1 MSVLVIGGGGREHAI
16 CWSLSKSPKVDKIYC
31 LPGNAGIAEIAECHN
46 IGVMEFDKILD
57 FVAGHSDIDLTV
69 VAPDDPLALGLVD
82 LLQSKGY
89 RAFGPNK
96 AAAIIE
102 ASKAF
107 SKYLMKKYNIPTAEY
122 EEFDDYN
129 KAYDYL
135 KNATFPLVIKADGLA
150 LGKGVVICEDLSQ
163 GLDALK
169 DMMIDKKFS
178 DAGNKIIVEE
188 FMVGREVSI
197 LCFTDG
203 KTIVPM
209 VSSQDHK
216 RAYDNDQG
224 LNTGGMGTF
233 SPSKIYTPQIEKEV
247 MDTIILPT
255 IEAMNAEN
263 RCFKGVLYFGLML
276 TSDGVKV
283 LEYNARFGDPETQV
297 ILPRLESDLYDIF
310 NSVVDGTLNKQE
322 IKWKEDNCVCV
333 IMASGGYPQSY
344 QKGKQITIDNLD
356 KDIILFHAGTK
367 LDNGKLVTN
376 GGRVLCVT
384 ACGEDIDKAREKAY
398 KNIKKISFDGGFYR
412 TDIGIKK

>member
-57 FVAGHSDIDLTV
+57 FVASHSDIDLTV

-276 TSDGVKV
+276 TGDGVKV

-398 KNIKKISFDGGFYR
+398 KNIKKISFAGGFYR